1 MDKIIV
7 LGIGNILIS
16 DEGFGVRVV
25 EKLQECY
32 EFPDN
37 VQLLDGGTMG
47 YELLH
52 RLIGIQKLILIDAVN
67 GGAAPGTLF
76 RFSGP
81 EVNAYYRQKVSM
93 HQLGIQEVLAML
105 EITDNTVPDLLVL
118 GVQPASLE
126 FGLDLSPI
134 IEAAAETVAAQVIT
148 QLKDWQIPVAPF
160 PSC

>member
-32 EFPDN
+32 KFPDN

-47 YELLH
+47 YELLY

-67 GGAAPGTLF
+67 GDAAPGTLF

-81 EVNAYYRQKVSM
+81 EVNAYYSQKVSM

-134 IEAAAETVAAQVIT
+134 IEAAAETVAAQVIR

>member
-1 MDKIIV
+1 MDKIII

-25 EKLQECY
+25 EKLQERY

-67 GGAAPGTLF
+67 GGATPGTLF

-126 FGLDLSPI
+126 FGLDLSPT